1 MTTVEPVDLAPHAVG
16 AAEIPAVRMAITA
29 HLAARLAQHLLDIRG
44 TPREETLCEQLW
56 LRAVLVEQRR
66 RTVMVERASF
76 DAQADRLLAA
86 LDPPRRGLMDRSR

>member
-1 MTTVEPVDLAPHAVG
+1 MDPSGPWVHATGAVDMPV
-16 AAEIPAVRMAITA
+16 VRMGLTA
-29 HLAARLAQHLLDIRG
+29 HLATRLAQHLLDIRG
-44 TPREETLCEQLW
+44 TPREATLCEQLW

-86 LDPPRRGLMDRSR
+86 LDPPAPA

>member
-1 MTTVEPVDLAPHAVG
+1 MPVKETMDPSGPSTHATG
-16 AAEIPAVRMAITA
+16 AAEVPAVRMGMTA

-86 LDPPRRGLMDRSR
+86 LDPP

>member
-1 MTTVEPVDLAPHAVG
+1 MPVRETMDPSGPPAYATCAVDV
-16 AAEIPAVRMAITA
+16 PVVRMVLTA

-86 LDPPRRGLMDRSR
+86 LDPPAPG

>member
-1 MTTVEPVDLAPHAVG
+1 MPVKETMDPSGPPAYAMC
-16 AAEIPAVRMAITA
+16 AADVPVVRMGLTA

-86 LDPPRRGLMDRSR
+86 LDPPAPA